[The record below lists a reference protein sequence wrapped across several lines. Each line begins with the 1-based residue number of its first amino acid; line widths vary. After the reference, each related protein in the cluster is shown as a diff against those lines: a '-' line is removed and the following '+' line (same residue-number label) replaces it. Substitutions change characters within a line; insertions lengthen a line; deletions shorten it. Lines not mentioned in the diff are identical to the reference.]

1 MLLLTS
7 YEFRSDFGPLKF
19 FLFYSDYETLE
30 NGNKR
35 KPWISLSGDD
45 DGNHYIMYPKSE
57 DKDNWEY
64 DLQLIIET
72 GTLHYGNFYKINII
86 YSPL

>member
-1 MLLLTS
+1 MCH
-7 YEFRSDFGPLKF
+7 FIKI
-19 FLFYSDYETLE
+19 FLSDYEFLAD
-30 NGNKR
+30 GSKS

-57 DKDNWEY
+57 DPFDWEY

-72 GTLHYGNFYKINII
+72 GMFLISLSYAMYEDIFMAQ
-86 YSPL
+86 